1 MVFIFLDDLH
11 ILSFVHKITFGN
23 YSWGEIAGVFD
34 YILFIFWICCS
45 PTMGELSQ
53 GILILGQSQPSTTQI
68 PVINQSFN
76 NELIALASIFIS
88 TIPLIVAQFVRLNQD
103 TAKTAIASNKIRLEE
118 ISTQSQQ
125 KDQKISEIEA
135 KLLMANETISVLKD
149 QIVELKSQISN
160 RSLLFNHVSV
170 MLQICLNED
179 NLEQIKSQINSI
191 LALINKSQQS

>member
-1 MVFIFLDDLH
+1 
-11 ILSFVHKITFGN
+11 
-23 YSWGEIAGVFD
+23 
-34 YILFIFWICCS
+34 
-45 PTMGELSQ
+45 MGELSQ

>member
-1 MVFIFLDDLH
+1 MVFILLNDLYV
-11 ILSFVHKITFGN
+11 LSFVHKISLSN
-23 YSWGEIAGVFD
+23 YSRCEFTGIFD
-34 YILFIFWICCS
+34 YILFVFWICCS

-76 NELIALASIFIS
+76 NELIALASVFIS
-88 TIPLIVAQFVRLNQD
+88 TIPLIVSQFVRLNQD
-103 TAKTAIASNKIRLEE
+103 TAKTAIAFNKIRLDEV
-118 ISTQSQQ
+118 SAQSQQ

-135 KLLMANETISVLKD
+135 KLLIANETVSALKE
-149 QIVELKSQISN
+149 QIVELKSQMSN

-191 LALINKSQQS
+191 LALINQNQQS